1 MHNTHLLLCDI
12 KETCY
17 QLMIYII
24 SMCGSGGPRSTL
36 KLEIKMYLRAASPA
50 SVLGPVT
57 RATAK
62 DG

>member
-1 MHNTHLLLCDI
+1 
-12 KETCY
+12 
-17 QLMIYII
+17 
-24 SMCGSGGPRSTL
+24 MCGSGGPRSTL